1 MNIAWIVDRVE
12 PADNRHVTPALP
24 VAERLAAAGNDVT
37 VFCQKATV
45 QSDRVTI
52 VPLGRR
58 GLSQWSAGQSHY
70 DIVHAMTPVAG
81 ANVYQPERGTVRAR
95 LAATRRRYNRLSG
108 PIIAGVQAWQWRH
121 LRTREDALLADDAC
135 WHVGQSEL
143 ATREL
148 EPAVGRTEHVA
159 TVLRGVDVPDPSS
172 EQRTHDRQETRYRM
186 NLSARDV
193 LFVCV
198 TTDLGHDG
206 LDHLIR
212 GLGKLA
218 GREGLPTTHLLC
230 LGGKMIEGYRRL
242 AGMSGIG
249 NRVHF
254 VDLSEDVFRHYAA
267 ADAVVQLSWHDPA
280 SRSVLEA
287 VRWGIPTLTSAFDG
301 ASEIVARGTG
311 VVVDSPANLR
321 DVTDGLQLLTD
332 PQVRAQFSTACEAVQ
347 HEISLDRHVERLLDV
362 YKKVSL

>member
-12 PADNRHVTPALP
+12 PADNRRVTPALP

-45 QSDRVTI
+45 QSERVTI

-58 GLSQWSAGQSHY
+58 GIAKWTTGEASY
-70 DIVHAMTPVAG
+70 DIIHAMTPVAG
-81 ANVYQPERGTVRAR
+81 ANVYQPARGTIRSQ
-95 LAATRRRYNRLSG
+95 LAATRRRYNWLAG
-108 PIIAGVQAWQWRH
+108 PIIAGVQAWRWRH
-121 LRTREDALLADDAC
+121 TRSREDALLASDTC
-135 WHVGQSEL
+135 WYVGVSEL
-143 ATREL
+143 LAREL
-148 EPAVGRTEHVA
+148 QQAAAHPDHAV
-159 TVLRGVDVPDPSS
+159 TVLRGVDVPDPAG
-172 EQRTHDRQETRYRM
+172 EQRTHDRQETRYRL
-186 NLSARDV
+186 NLSSRDV

-198 TTDLGHDG
+198 TTDLARDG
-206 LDHLIR
+206 VDYLIR
-212 GLGKLA
+212 GMGKLDA
-218 GREGLPTTHLLC
+218 REGLPTTHLLC

-242 AGMSGIG
+242 AGMIGIG

-254 VDLSEDVFRHYAA
+254 VDLSEDVFRYYAA
-267 ADAVVQLSWHDPA
+267 ADAVVQLSWHEPA

-301 ASEIVARGTG
+301 ASKIVARGTG
-311 VVVDSPANLR
+311 VVVDSPDNLR

-332 PQVRAQFSTACEAVQ
+332 PHVRAQFSTACEAVQ
-347 HEISLDRHVERLLDV
+347 PEISLDRHVERLLDV